1 MRKIFAIVLVA
12 LLLGV
17 GVVALIETDPG
28 YILLAYGNY
37 TLETSLWVGLV
48 LLLLFTFVIYAVLR
62 LVYRLLGGQ
71 RSLVSWLGSRKSRQS
86 SRLTTR
92 GLISFTEGNWSRAR
106 RQLLRGARN
115 NDAPVFNY
123 LVAARASDR
132 LHDPEKVSEYL
143 GAAKDAEA
151 AAAIAVELTRAE
163 MHLRAGEYDRVLTAL
178 QQARHNVGRHPYVL
192 ELLHGA
198 YRGLQAWGDLA
209 AILPDMKKH
218 KVLPDDELQQLGRDI
233 YGSLL
238 QGSAA
243 GEATRSPDELRS
255 AWQKIPAGMKQDSQ
269 MLQCYVGLLLDQGAH
284 AAAEKVILRA
294 LKQQWDSALVRQYG
308 YVEADN
314 VPRQLA
320 QAESWLVA
328 HTDDAQLML
337 CLGRLSAR
345 DKLWGKARDYFESS
359 YRLERSAEVCA
370 ELGRLLIALG
380 EPKVAAAYFR
390 EGLLMRETGLPAL
403 PMPEK
408 MVPHSKL
415 LARS

>member
-1 MRKIFAIVLVA
+1 MRKIFAIVLIA

-37 TLETSLWVGLV
+37 TMETSLWVGLL
-48 LLLLFTFVIYAVLR
+48 LLLLFTLVMYAIFRLIYK
-62 LVYRLLGGQ
+62 LLGGQ
-71 RSLVSWLGSRKSRQS
+71 RSLVSWLGSRKSRQA
-86 SRLTTR
+86 SRHTTR
-92 GLISFTEGNWSRAR
+92 GFISFTEGNWSRAR

-115 NDAPVFNY
+115 NDASVFNY
-123 LVAARASDR
+123 LLAARASDR
-132 LHDPEKVSEYL
+132 LHEPEKVSEYL
-143 GAAKDAEA
+143 GAAKDAES

-163 MHLRAGEYDRVLTAL
+163 MHLRAGQYDRVLSTL

-198 YRGLQAWGDLA
+198 YNGLQAWADMA
-209 AILPDMKKH
+209 TILPDLKKH
-218 KVLPDDELQQLGRDI
+218 KVFPDEELQQLGRELH
-233 YGSLL
+233 GRLL
-238 QGSAA
+238 RGSAA
-243 GEATRSPDELRS
+243 GEASGSSDAVRS
-255 AWQKIPAGMKQDSQ
+255 AWKKLPADLKQDAQ
-269 MLQCYVGLLLDQGAH
+269 MLQRYVGMLLEQDDH

-294 LKQQWDSALVRQYG
+294 LKQQWDAGLVRQYG
-308 YVEADN
+308 YVEGDN

-320 QAESWLVA
+320 QAESWLTD

-370 ELGRLLIALG
+370 ELGRLLLALG

-390 EGLLMRETGLPAL
+390 EGLLLQETRLPSL

-408 MVPHSKL
+408 MVPQGTL
-415 LARS
+415 LAHS

>member
-1 MRKIFAIVLVA
+1 MRKIFAIVLIA

-37 TLETSLWVGLV
+37 TLETSLWVGLL
-48 LLLLFTFVIYAVLR
+48 LLLLFTLVMYAIFR
-62 LVYRLLGGQ
+62 LVYKLLGGQ
-71 RSLVSWLGSRKSRQS
+71 RSLVSWLGSRKSRQA
-86 SRLTTR
+86 SRHTSR
-92 GLISFTEGNWSRAR
+92 GFINFTEGNWSRAR

-115 NDAPVFNY
+115 NDESVFNY

-132 LHDPEKVSEYL
+132 LHEPEKVSEYL
-143 GAAKDAEA
+143 GAAKDAGS

-163 MHLRAGEYDRVLTAL
+163 MHLRAGQYDRVLSTL

-198 YRGLQAWGDLA
+198 YSGLQAWADMA
-209 AILPDMKKH
+209 AILPDLKKH
-218 KVLPDDELQQLGRDI
+218 KVLPDEELQQLGRDI
-233 YGSLL
+233 HGRLL

-243 GEATRSPDELRS
+243 GEASRSPDMVRS
-255 AWQKIPAGMKQDSQ
+255 AWKKVPADLKQDSQ
-269 MLQCYVGLLLDQGAH
+269 MLQRYVGMLLEQDDH
-284 AAAEKVILRA
+284 VAAEKVILRA
-294 LKQQWDSALVRQYG
+294 LKQQWDTGLVRQYG
-308 YVEADN
+308 YVEGDN

-320 QAESWLVA
+320 QAESWQTD

-370 ELGRLLIALG
+370 ELGRLLLALG

-390 EGLLMRETGLPAL
+390 EGLLLQETRLPSL

-408 MVPHSKL
+408 MVPQGTL